1 MSKQRPSIIGSLLAT
16 DPEPIEAPVK
26 RPRRIV
32 HTSLYIPS
40 AVYRL
45 LEAIAFDRG
54 RPDGRR
60 TKVHDLI
67 MEGVSTVLQRHGHPP
82 IEELKSKL

>member
-1 MSKQRPSIIGSLLAT
+1 MSRQRPSIIGTLLAT
-16 DPEPIEAPVK
+16 DPEPTGAPAK
-26 RPRRIV
+26 RPRRII

-67 MEGVSTVLQRHGHPP
+67 LEGISVVLQRHGHPP
-82 IEELKSKL
+82 IEEFKGK